1 MHADLPMQTGVF
13 IISAP
18 SGSGK
23 TTLVERLLREV
34 PRLLFSVSYT
44 TRSPR
49 GQEQNGKEYFFL
61 TREDFEKMIARGE
74 LLEWADVFGNYYGTA
89 RHFLE
94 DARRASMDLLLDI
107 DVQGAMQVKEKIQE
121 AVSIFILPPSREVLE
136 WRLRNRSQDSEEV
149 IRKRLRNAGRE
160 IYGYDRYNYILIN
173 DQLDISAE
181 RLKAIVLTERRRRQG
196 DSVDGGSRQAA
207 ESARI
212 LAESCRKERVQT
224 QVDPILASFG
234 G

>member
-1 MHADLPMQTGVF
+1 MQTGVF

-34 PRLLFSVSYT
+34 PGLLFSVSYT
-44 TRSPR
+44 TRPPR
-49 GQEQNGKEYFFL
+49 GQEQNGKAYFFV
-61 TREDFEKMIARGE
+61 TRQEFEDMIERHE
-74 LLEWADVFGNYYGTA
+74 LLEWADVFGNYYGTS
-89 RHFLE
+89 RRFLE
-94 DARRASMDLLLDI
+94 EARRRGLDLLLDI
-107 DVQGAMQVKEKIQE
+107 DVQGATQVKEKIPE
-121 AVSIFILPPSREVLE
+121 AVSIFILPPSREILE
-136 WRLRNRSQDSEEV
+136 SRLRNRSQDSEEV

-181 RLKAIVLTERRRRQG
+181 RLKAIVQTERRRQG
-196 DSVDGGSRQAA
+196 SIAA
-207 ESARI
+207 GASQEADDSARL

>member
-1 MHADLPMQTGVF
+1 MDTGVF

-44 TRSPR
+44 TRPPR
-49 GQEQNGKEYFFL
+49 GQEQNGKEYNFVD
-61 TREDFEKMIARGE
+61 RHEFEEMMRRNE
-74 LLEWADVFGNYYGTA
+74 LLEWAVVFENYYGTA
-89 RHFLE
+89 RHFLD
-94 DARRASMDLLLDI
+94 DARKTSQDLVLDI
-107 DVQGAMQVKEKIQE
+107 DVQGAAQVREKIPD
-121 AVSIFILPPSREVLE
+121 AVSIFILPPSREKLE
-136 WRLRNRSQDSEEV
+136 WRLRHRSQDSEET
-149 IRKRLRNAGRE
+149 ILKRLRDAGRE
-160 IYGYDRYNYILIN
+160 IYGYDRYDYILIN

-181 RLKAIVLTERRRRQG
+181 RLKAIVLAERLRRQERIAG
-196 DSVDGGSRQAA
+196 DGSREAD
-207 ESARI
+207 ESTRV

-224 QVDPILASFG
+224 QVEPILASFG

>member
-1 MHADLPMQTGVF
+1 MDTSVF

-44 TRSPR
+44 TRAPR
-49 GQEQNGKEYFFL
+49 GQEQNGREYSFV
-61 TREDFEKMIARGE
+61 TRQEFEEMIRRNE
-74 LLEWADVFGNYYGTA
+74 LLEWAEVFGNYYGTA
-89 RHFLE
+89 RHFLD
-94 DARRASMDLLLDI
+94 DARKASQDLVLDI
-107 DVQGAMQVKEKIQE
+107 DVQGAAQVREKIPD
-121 AVSIFILPPSREVLE
+121 AVSIFILPPSREKLE
-136 WRLRNRSQDSEEV
+136 WRLRHRSQDSEET
-149 IRKRLRNAGRE
+149 ILKRLRDAGRE
-160 IYGYDRYNYILIN
+160 IYGYDRYDYVLIN

-181 RLKAIVLTERRRRQG
+181 RLKAIVLAERLRRQERIAG
-196 DSVDGGSRQAA
+196 AGSREAD
-207 ESARI
+207 ELTRV

-224 QVDPILASFG
+224 QVEPILASFG